1 MDGLTYWLMAAGII
15 LFILD
20 FIMIQMFCSISFT
33 FLDML
38 SPGGCNRK
46 TRKVVTKI
54 IYFCFLLRAFSA
66 NLMNTGP
73 SILDLF
79 LFNRTN
85 CEYYHVYCYIDQYE

>member
-38 SPGGCNRK
+38 SPGGKLKKVDVIFEFFK
-46 TRKVVTKI
+46 TN
-54 IYFCFLLRAFSA
+54 Y
-66 NLMNTGP
+66 
-73 SILDLF
+73 D
-79 LFNRTN
+79 
-85 CEYYHVYCYIDQYE
+85 